1 MEAATERRAP
11 HEPRVPLDVL
21 VEIAPEGTAESF
33 EADGVNVGPGGISMR
48 SPILPDIGARL
59 RCRFN
64 SPHDGSS
71 VDAACEVVWAQDSGP
86 NLGEFGLRFRELA
99 PTDAEA
105 IRRLVDSWHSYL
117 DEPEEPGPPTVVS
130 LHLDGV
136 GQPVEAEL
144 LHRADDALVVEQ
156 PLAFL
161 RIGTGIAEDGRHGRL
176 EAVDLRLDGDT
187 PRLVLTIGY
196 ADERSSEPALGELDA
211 DSTLMDAPAPPYAE
225 DEASTGPVSIEEAS
239 TGPVSI
245 GASSLM
251 EGEPPFE
258 PVSGL
263 DDTGHA
269 FAEPLDADDGP
280 RAADGES
287 CEAAYSKVEGDWPDA
302 TGSEVDEA
310 APDPRDAAALAAF
323 RSSARVELRKA
334 GAVVRAH
341 AAKLRIWLVAAW
353 SKAAPS
359 LRAWWARM
367 RHFAGDVR
375 RRAGLWMRAL
385 RGRLKKQA
393 GEQKRSATRRAT
405 RAPKRRTTRPPS
417 KRDAAPGRGR
427 LRLRWVLLAVAAIVG
442 VGVALAGRAD
452 EPLALAPK
460 PPKPPAPSLEAADP
474 ELGDPGLDPASVQV
488 EASGQAP
495 SAEESVAVEPE
506 MPRALPDAPRG
517 AGQIPAPSFP
527 SLGDARPSAPGT
539 VPSDSPYAAGEPSTA
554 ESSAGATSFGL
565 DAVPGGRQFRIR
577 LSRPV
582 RDLRGEVTDDGFRV
596 VLVGANA
603 VEGARRIASVHPDV
617 ERARIENDGEQ
628 AVLTLRFVGQ
638 RRPPYR
644 VHAAGDALFV
654 TLGR

>member
-21 VEIAPEGTAESF
+21 VEIAPEGMAESF

-71 VDAACEVVWAQDSGP
+71 VDADCEVVWAHDSGP

-117 DEPEEPGPPTVVS
+117 EHAATPAEPTVVN

-136 GQPVEAEL
+136 GQAVEAEL

-156 PLAFL
+156 PLPFL
-161 RIGTGIAEDGRHGRL
+161 RIGTGIAEGGRYGRL
-176 EAVDLRLDGDT
+176 ESVDLHMDGDT

-196 ADERSSEPALGELDA
+196 ASESAGISPLAEVDPE
-211 DSTLMDAPAPPYAE
+211 STLMDVVAPSFGGE
-225 DEASTGPVSIEEAS
+225 DEEADSMAEGVSVAQAADGLSSEA
-239 TGPVSI
+239 
-245 GASSLM
+245 
-251 EGEPPFE
+251 
-258 PVSGL
+258 VSGL
-263 DDTGHA
+263 DETSEVLADSVGA
-269 FAEPLDADDGP
+269 DGVGWDDGADDADEDAPAAGAGVASVEAP
-280 RAADGES
+280 SADRAE
-287 CEAAYSKVEGDWPDA
+287 
-302 TGSEVDEA
+302 
-310 APDPRDAAALAAF
+310 ALAAF
-323 RSSARVELRKA
+323 RPSARVEVQKI
-334 GAVVRAH
+334 GALVRAQT
-341 AAKLRIWLVAAW
+341 AKLRLWLVAVW
-353 SKAAPS
+353 SRATPS

-367 RHFAGDVR
+367 RHFAGDMGR
-375 RRAGLWMRAL
+375 RGGGWMRAA
-385 RGRLKKQA
+385 RGRLKKRA
-393 GEQKRSATRRAT
+393 RTSKRSATRRAT
-405 RAPKRRTTRPPS
+405 RVPKRRTKRPPS
-417 KRDAAPGRGR
+417 KRDAAPGGGR
-427 LRLRWVLLAVAAIVG
+427 VRLRWVLLGLAATVG
-442 VGVALAGRAD
+442 VGAGFVGRAD

-460 PPKPPAPSLEAADP
+460 PPKPPTGEP
-474 ELGDPGLDPASVQV
+474 ELGDPGGAEGPAQTSV
-488 EASGQAP
+488 
-495 SAEESVAVEPE
+495 SAQPVDQSVAAVEPV

-527 SLGDARPSAPGT
+527 SLGDARPSEPEM
-539 VPSDSPYAAGEPSTA
+539 VPSDSPYAAA
-554 ESSAGATSFGL
+554 EGDVGDTSSGATSFGL
-565 DAVPGGRQFRIR
+565 DEVAGGQQFRIR
-577 LSRPV
+577 LSRPT

-603 VEGARRIASVHPDV
+603 TEGARRIASVHPDV
-617 ERARIENDGEQ
+617 ERARIENDGER
-628 AVLTLRFVGQ
+628 AVLTLRFVGG

-644 VHAAGDALFV
+644 VHVAGDALFV